1 MRLFLFFLLMT
12 LFVFFI
18 EPIESKAIHETNISA
33 QHAIIIESDSA
44 RVIFEKDAYEEK
56 PIASIT
62 KIMTALI
69 AIEEGNLQD
78 TVTISA
84 SATNT
89 YGSAIYIKQNEK
101 WTLEDL
107 LYGLMLR
114 SGNDAAIAIAE
125 HIGGS
130 EAGFVFL
137 MNEKA
142 KKLGMN
148 STNFMNAHGLHDDKH
163 YSTAY
168 DMAILMKEAIKN
180 EQFQTISSTS
190 TYQAKNHPYPWHN
203 KNKLLTSLYP
213 STTGGKTGF
222 TKKAGRTFVSSAE
235 KNGVS
240 YIAVTLNA
248 ADDWNDHIKMY
259 EDAFQTYKRVIL
271 AKKGSFTFKKDQ
283 RTLQAQV
290 NDTYYYPLEKTEGKK
305 LHQQIIW
312 KNNQANKAKL
322 IYLLDGETIAEIPLQ
337 IKEGKKT
344 SWFSSLWQ
352 NILNL
357 FGVGTHG

>member
-1 MRLFLFFLLMT
+1 MRLFLFILLMT

-18 EPIESKAIHETNISA
+18 KPIESKAIHETNISA
-33 QHAIIIESDSA
+33 QHAIIIESDSG

-125 HIGGS
+125 HIAGS

-142 KKLGMN
+142 KKLGMT
-148 STNFMNAHGLHDDKH
+148 STKFMNAHGLHDDKH

-168 DMAILMKEAIKN
+168 DMAILMKEAVKN
-180 EQFQTISSTS
+180 KQFQTISSTS
-190 TYQAKNHPYPWHN
+190 TYRAKNHPYPWHN

-213 STTGGKTGF
+213 PTTGGKTGF

-235 KNGVS
+235 KDGVS
-240 YIAVTLNA
+240 YIAVSLNA

-259 EDAFQTYKRVIL
+259 EEAFQTYERVIL

-283 RTLQAQV
+283 RVMQALV
-290 NDTYYYPLEKTEGKK
+290 DNTYYYPLEKTEREK

-312 KNNQANKAKL
+312 KNDQANKAKL
-322 IYLLDGETIAEIPLQ
+322 IYLLDGDIIAEIPLQ
-337 IKEGKKT
+337 IKEEKNK
-344 SWFSSLWQ
+344 SWLTALWQ
-352 NILNL
+352 KILAL
-357 FGVGTHG
+357 FGADAHG